1 MRRRHVH
8 LFDVLLGAFRGCLWT
23 PYADLRF
30 ADARPDVVHPAVF
43 LRLFSLLPPRCLSSD
58 NLLYIDTGKLSKNAA
73 KATRKCQNCM
83 KVLTILRVM
92 HGLWTLGHR
101 IRLSKC
107 GITMFDYQTISVEA
121 KEGVHWLTLNRP
133 ESLNAINTQMATEL
147 RDYFSGLFQDR
158 SCRVVVMKGA
168 GRAYC
173 AGLDIKD
180 HAGLVEAPF
189 GGGFGFQGHLADV
202 YIKMRRCPQ
211 PIISLVHGAA
221 SGGGFAFALA
231 SDIRIAGDSMKM
243 NSAFIKIGLSSC
255 DMGVSYFL
263 PRLVGVTI
271 ASEMMMTGRFVNAER
286 ALAVGLVNE
295 VVSDEALDEAA
306 QVFVDE
312 MMATSPM
319 GLRMTKEGLNMAIDA
334 GSLEAAMAIENRNQ
348 VMCSSSAD
356 FKEGLQAFIEKRTPV
371 YRDA

>member
-1 MRRRHVH
+1 MYDYETIAV
-8 LFDVLLGAFRGCLWT
+8 DVRGA
-23 PYADLRF
+23 A
-30 ADARPDVVHPAVF
+30 
-43 LRLFSLLPPRCLSSD
+43 
-58 NLLYIDTGKLSKNAA
+58 
-73 KATRKCQNCM
+73 
-83 KVLTILRVM
+83 
-92 HGLWTLGHR
+92 
-101 IRLSKC
+101 
-107 GITMFDYQTISVEA
+107 
-121 KEGVHWLTLNRP
+121 HWLTLNRP
-133 ESLNAINTQMATEL
+133 DSLNAINTKMATEL
-147 RDYFSGLFQDR
+147 RDYFGNLFQDR
-158 SCRVVVMKGA
+158 ECRVVVMRGA
-168 GRAYC
+168 GRAFC

-180 HAGLVEAPF
+180 HEGLKNAPF

-202 YIKMRRCPQ
+202 YVKMRRCPQ

-231 SDIRIAGDSMKM
+231 SDIRIAGESMKM

-263 PRLVGVTI
+263 PRLVGGTI

-286 ALAVGLVNE
+286 ALAVGLVNQ
-295 VVSDEALDEAA
+295 VVADDALDEAA
-306 QVFVDE
+306 QEFVDE

-319 GLRMTKEGLNMAIDA
+319 GLRMTKEGLNMAVDA

-356 FKEGLQAFIEKRTPV
+356 FKEGLQAFIEKRKPV

>member
-1 MRRRHVH
+1 MRGRDVH
-8 LFDVLLGAFRGCLWT
+8 LFDVLLGAFRGCPWT

-30 ADARPDVVHPAVF
+30 ADARPDVVHPIVF
-43 LRLFSLLPPRCLSSD
+43 LRLCSLLPARCLSSD
-58 NLLYIDTGKLSKNAA
+58 NLFYIDTGKLSKNTA

-83 KVLTILRVM
+83 KELTILRIVN
-92 HGLWTLGHR
+92 GLWTLGYL

-107 GITMFDYQTISVEA
+107 GMTMFDYQTISVEA

-211 PIISLVHGAA
+211 PIISLIHGAA

-312 MMATSPM
+312 MIAVSPM

-348 VMCSSSAD
+348 VMCSKSAD

>member
-1 MRRRHVH
+1 
-8 LFDVLLGAFRGCLWT
+8 
-23 PYADLRF
+23 
-30 ADARPDVVHPAVF
+30 
-43 LRLFSLLPPRCLSSD
+43 
-58 NLLYIDTGKLSKNAA
+58 
-73 KATRKCQNCM
+73 
-83 KVLTILRVM
+83 
-92 HGLWTLGHR
+92 
-101 IRLSKC
+101 
-107 GITMFDYQTISVEA
+107 MFDYQTIKVDA
-121 KEGVHWLTLNRP
+121 REGVHWLTLNRP

-158 SCRVVVMKGA
+158 SCRVVVMQGA

-180 HAGLVEAPF
+180 HAGLADAPF

-211 PIISLVHGAA
+211 PIISLVHGPA

-231 SDIRIAGDSMKM
+231 SDIRIAGESMKM

-263 PRLVGVTI
+263 PRLVGVTV

-286 ALAVGLVNE
+286 ALAVGLVNQ
-295 VVSDEALDEAA
+295 VVADEALNEAA

-348 VMCSSSAD
+348 VICSSSAD
-356 FKEGLQAFIEKRTPV
+356 FKEGLRAFIEKRRPV